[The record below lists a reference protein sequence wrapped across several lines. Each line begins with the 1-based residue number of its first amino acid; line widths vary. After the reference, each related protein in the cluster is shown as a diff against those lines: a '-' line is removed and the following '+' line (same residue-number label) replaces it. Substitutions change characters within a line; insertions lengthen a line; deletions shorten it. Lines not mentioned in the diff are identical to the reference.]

1 MSESRYGMVTMPVM
15 ILLLV
20 IVTYVA
26 TYLALVD
33 HSGRLV
39 MRDGLC
45 YPQQY
50 RYGERVAK
58 YLFRPARW
66 VDLQVRHCLDDDK

>member
-1 MSESRYGMVTMPVM
+1 MMA
-15 ILLLV
+15 
-20 IVTYVA
+20 IVPQKMADVGIPSMRTRA

-50 RYGERVAK
+50 RYGEKVAK
-58 YLFRPARW
+58 HLFRPARW